1 MTWNYRGML
10 DVWTLALAAPGFRA
24 IALIVAAVANLSC
37 AVPLDTA
44 PAHPSA
50 RHRPGASAV
59 PNGDDMR
66 RNPGR
71 YCGGR
76 V

>member
-37 AVPLDTA
+37 AVLLGTA
-44 PAHPSA
+44 PARSTAQLRPDAPS
-50 RHRPGASAV
+50 V
-59 PNGDDMR
+59 PNGDGTR
-66 RNPGR
+66 RNPR
-71 YCGGR
+71 RCCGGR